1 MDSSL
6 VVLETDI
13 IEKTCENFKNF
24 VEKVDIEYVQKR
36 YEQHVDEPLTR
47 GLIFKKIKPRWVW
60 KKQDLSDRGVI
71 FNLLPSDTRVKELMY
86 DEMKKIVHTGM
97 GLEWWDVYH
106 VCMAMVRMKK
116 PTIYA
121 SVDVCNFVS
130 LWGNEEFLNKKEAEL
145 NRKMEKN
152 L

>member
-24 VEKVDIEYVQKR
+24 VEKVDAGYVKKR
-36 YEQHVDEPLTR
+36 YEEYVEQPTTR
-47 GLIFKKIKPRWVW
+47 GLIFKKTKPRWVW
-60 KKQDLSDRGVI
+60 KKQDLEI
-71 FNLLPSDTRVKELMY
+71 FNLIPSDDRVKEIMY

-145 NRKMEKN
+145 KRKMEKN